1 MRTAKKRTTT
11 ARTLAPLLAAVL
23 AGAAA
28 CAPDTSDD
36 KGGGSDAGGGGKG
49 KKVTLTLNWVPYG
62 EHAAFYYGLEKGIYE
77 KAGIDLTIK
86 PGHGSAGTVKQVAQG
101 HSDFGWA
108 DTPALLAGVNEG
120 MKVKSLGVYLQKGPS
135 SVQFL
140 SDQKIKTPKDLEGK
154 TVGGTPGDALYAT
167 FPGWLKE
174 NKVDPAKVK
183 VVNMDPAAKIAN
195 LGAGKVD
202 AIMGF
207 FHDQGPTVEDKTGK
221 QVDYLLWADY
231 GMNVLGNG
239 IVTGDKMLGDDPKLA
254 KAFTTATA
262 KAWTEAAKHQSEAV
276 KIMSES
282 VDGAPPEKVLASQF
296 KQTLPLLEG
305 RHGANDEKKWQ
316 ETIDLLKDG
325 GMLKKAQA
333 PSAYWDAS
341 YAGQG

>member
-1 MRTAKKRTTT
+1 MKRTAT
-11 ARTLAPLLAAVL
+11 ASALLAAL
-23 AGAAA
+23 LTAAA
-28 CAPDTSDD
+28 CAPDTSDSGSGGDGGD
-36 KGGGSDAGGGGKG
+36 KAGGGKG

-62 EHAAFYYGLEKGIYE
+62 EHAAFYYGVEKGIYE
-77 KAGIDLTIK
+77 KAGINLTIK

-135 SVQFL
+135 SVQFT

-167 FPGWLKE
+167 FPGWLKA
-174 NKVDPAKVK
+174 NKVDPDKVK
-183 VVNMDPAAKIAN
+183 VVNTDPAAKIAN

-239 IVTGDKMLGDDPKLA
+239 IVASDKLLQDDPKLA
-254 KAFTTATA
+254 KAFAKATA
-262 KAWTEAAKHQSEAV
+262 ESWEQAAANQGEAV
-276 KIMSES
+276 KIMSQAAT
-282 VDGAPPEKVLASQF
+282 GAPPEKVLANQL
-296 KQTLPLLEG
+296 KLTLPLLQDK
-305 RHGANDEKKWQ
+305 HGANTEAKWQ

-325 GMLKKAQA
+325 GMLKKAQE